1 MSKTPVTGGRKP
13 ARYTFRWWH
22 VHVPLVVIAVVIAA
36 VLLIGGGTAYNAYKV
51 RGAHGTVTLPTPP
64 PKVAAQTAVGLDT
77 HKNARDETPAGAP
90 AKDLRAIATQ
100 DANLAKRDQLPRHF
114 PDAAP
119 SQRGCTTRL
128 VVNFSSRNG
137 VAPHAWVLHYTVSSN
152 VFGWADNNS
161 VVGIFNTP
169 SYQASS
175 NYVYDAEGHCYYIVR
190 EVDKAWTQAAANPYS
205 ISVEVIDTG
214 HEKTYLPAPALRKL
228 AMIISDSAYRWHI
241 PIQLGAVSSNG
252 TLTRYGILDHGM
264 LGIAGGGHH
273 DIAPIVG
280 NGFDYA
286 AGVARTRQVISAV
299 KAYRASLVPKKP
311 TRAVLRATARKA
323 VLALRASGETWTQI
337 KATAAWRLYV
347 KDGGR

>member
-1 MSKTPVTGGRKP
+1 MHRVLTH
-13 ARYTFRWWH
+13 ARTYWKH
-22 VHVPLVVIAVVIAA
+22 YSSVAVLVAVALSL
-36 VLLIGGGTAYNAYKV
+36 LLIGGSTAYNAYKV
-51 RGAHGTVTLPTPP
+51 RGVRGTVTLPTPP
-64 PKVAAQTAVGLDT
+64 PKVAAQTAAALDT

-90 AKDLRAIATQ
+90 ASVLRAIATQ
-100 DANLAKRDQLPRHF
+100 DASLAKRDQLPRHF

-119 SQRGCTTRL
+119 QQRGCITRL

-137 VAPHAWVLHYTVSSN
+137 VAPHAWILHYTVSSN
-152 VFGWADNNS
+152 VSGWADNNS
-161 VVGIFNTP
+161 VVGVFNTP

-214 HEKTYLPAPALRKL
+214 HERVYLPAPALRKL

-264 LGIAGGGHH
+264 LGVAGGGHH

-337 KATAAWRLYV
+337 KATAVWRLYV